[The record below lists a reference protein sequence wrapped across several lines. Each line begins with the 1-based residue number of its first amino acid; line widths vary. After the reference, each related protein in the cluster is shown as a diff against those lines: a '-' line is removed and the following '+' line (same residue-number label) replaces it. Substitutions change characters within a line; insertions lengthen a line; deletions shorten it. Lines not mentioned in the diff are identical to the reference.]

1 MRLALALLSLALLS
15 LALAACAPDPEI
27 TAAEI
32 LPGADSKRG
41 KELIQRY
48 GCGSCHSIP
57 GVPGADALVGPAL
70 ERFGLRSFIAGRL
83 PNTPDNLVTWIHNP
97 KQVDEKTAMPNIGIS
112 KNDAVHIARYL
123 YGLR

>member
-1 MRLALALLSLALLS
+1 MRLALA
-15 LALAACAPDPEI
+15 ALAVALTGCAPDPEI

-32 LPGADSKRG
+32 LPGADPRRG

-57 GVPGADALVGPAL
+57 GVPGADALVGPPL

-83 PNTPDNLVTWIHNP
+83 QNTPDHLVAWIHNP
-97 KQVDEKTAMPNIGIS
+97 KQVDEKTAMPNMGIS
-112 KNDAVHIARYL
+112 KDDAVHIARYL